1 MAIVMAEINKY
12 VPITQAK
19 NEFLELVR
27 EVEKQ
32 YSTVAVTKNGVPA
45 AVILS
50 MDMFEGLIETLD
62 ILSDETAMRS
72 LRKSIRQGRDGKW
85 MSYEDVFSR

>member
-72 LRKSIRQGRDGKW
+72 LRKSIRQGRAGKW